1 MAAAAR
7 QGDLFA
13 GFEPGDFTNPMPLDQ
28 QLSLS
33 PAMLRDWQTRIHQ
46 HQEPLLEGRSATA
59 AQTQLFAPQATLS
72 SNLHPLSLQPL
83 PLSFWRWPQS
93 PQQGAAIYL
102 VMDKPDHL
110 STPILLYVG
119 ETLSADRRW
128 KGEHDCK
135 SYLAAYGEAL
145 SSAGINSQ
153 PSIRFW
159 GDVPQAT
166 RARRQLEQ
174 HLIQTW
180 LPPFNKET
188 RERWATPFNAD

>member
-1 MAAAAR
+1 MAALTR

-13 GFEPGDFTNPMPLDQ
+13 GFDPSNEAPPTQLGQ
-28 QLSLS
+28 QLVLS
-33 PAMLRDWQTRIHQ
+33 PALLRDWQSRIYEYQ
-46 HQEPLLEGRSATA
+46 KPLLEGEPPTA
-59 AQTQLFAPQATLS
+59 AQTQLFVPQTSLS
-72 SNLHPLSLQPL
+72 SDLHPLRLHPL

-93 PQQGAAIYL
+93 PHQGAAIYL

-110 STPILLYVG
+110 PAPVLLYVG
-119 ETLSADRRW
+119 ETQAADRRW

-135 SYLAAYGEAL
+135 RYLAAYGEAL
-145 SSAGINSQ
+145 SSAGLNSQ

-166 RARRQLEQ
+166 RARRRLEQ
-174 HLIQTW
+174 QLIQTW

>member
-1 MAAAAR
+1 MAASAR
-7 QGDLFA
+7 QGNLFA
-13 GFEPGDFTNPMPLDQ
+13 RFEPSDEHHPSQLDE

-33 PAMLRDWQTRIHQ
+33 PALLRTWQSRIHQ
-46 HQEPLLEGRSATA
+46 YQEPLFAGKPAKA
-59 AQTQLFAPQATLS
+59 AQAQLFAPTTPLLS
-72 SNLHPLSLQPL
+72 DLQPLRLQPL

-93 PQQGAAIYL
+93 PHQGAAIYL
-102 VMDKPDHL
+102 VMDRPDHL
-110 STPILLYVG
+110 PNPILLYVG
-119 ETLSADRRW
+119 ETLAADRRW

-135 SYLAAYGEAL
+135 TYLAAYGEAL
-145 SSAGINSQ
+145 SSAGLNSR

-180 LPPFNKET
+180 RPPFNKET
-188 RERWATPFNAD
+188 REGWATPFNAD